1 MIQATEVLNVLA
13 LNIQIADWSYDRS
26 DDYSVYSKGRAQCQ
40 HITELMRTLEFD
52 DEDIFYLE
60 KKILESILNP
70 KWTQEFT
77 EEVVTYWSKKI
88 EYLTSRR

>member
-1 MIQATEVLNVLA
+1 MKQAIETLNVLA
-13 LNIQIADWSYDRS
+13 LNIKIADWSYDRS
-26 DDYSVYSKGRAQCQ
+26 DDYGVYSRGRAQCQ

-70 KWTQEFT
+70 KWTKEFT
-77 EEVVTYWSKKI
+77 EEVMTYWSKKI